1 MVGGIAVAMSW
12 QILTAISVFGLSI
25 SIILQRILLHGNK
38 LNPYAYAAVF
48 QALVGVLLMIV
59 ALIAGFNLP
68 NIMDVWVFA
77 LISTVAYGLGH
88 IVYAK
93 TLQKVEASTFS
104 VYFATHAIWMMLFGI
119 LFFREH
125 LTWWQIAGSI
135 LIFGGVL
142 VLVKRPAQLL
152 KEQGVLYGL
161 ATGMLFGVA
170 ITAWAYVG
178 RHTDTLSWAAVSF
191 LLPVIVV
198 FLVRPKTIVAVPVV
212 LRDRAL
218 LLKLLILAGF
228 YAIGS
233 LTMLYAYK
241 EGSLAIISPLR
252 QTGIIVTTLL
262 ALLFISAERHG
273 VVRKLLA
280 ATICFAGVVILLL

>member
-1 MVGGIAVAMSW
+1 M
-12 QILTAISVFGLSI
+12 
-25 SIILQRILLHGNK
+25 
-38 LNPYAYAAVF
+38 
-48 QALVGVLLMIV
+48 
-59 ALIAGFNLP
+59 
-68 NIMDVWVFA
+68 
-77 LISTVAYGLGH
+77 
-88 IVYAK
+88 
-93 TLQKVEASTFS
+93 
-104 VYFATHAIWMMLFGI
+104 
-119 LFFREH
+119 
-125 LTWWQIAGSI
+125 
-135 LIFGGVL
+135 
-142 VLVKRPAQLL
+142 
-152 KEQGVLYGL
+152 
-161 ATGMLFGVA
+161 
-170 ITAWAYVG
+170 
-178 RHTDTLSWAAVSF
+178 
-191 LLPVIVV
+191 